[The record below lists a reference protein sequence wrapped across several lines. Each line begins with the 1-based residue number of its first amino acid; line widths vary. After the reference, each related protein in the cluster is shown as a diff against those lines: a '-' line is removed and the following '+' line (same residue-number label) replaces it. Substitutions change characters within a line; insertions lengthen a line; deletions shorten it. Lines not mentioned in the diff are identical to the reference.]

1 MIPENNNRTNY
12 EGIVINRVLERLDKS
27 NYVSLS
33 RTECYNNGI
42 AEDVARMFAKKKY
55 YVKITYF
62 LNGQMQFLVVS
73 LNPLR
78 ETTGRMVYSVEF

>member
-42 AEDVARMFAKKKY
+42 AEDVARMFSEKKY

-62 LNGQMQFLVVS
+62 LNGQMQYLVIS
-73 LNPLR
+73 KNPLR
-78 ETTGRMVYSVEF
+78 ESTGCMIYSIDF

>member
-12 EGIVINRVLERLDKS
+12 EEIVIDRVLKKLDKS
-27 NYVSLS
+27 DYVSLS

-62 LNGQMQFLVVS
+62 LNGQVQSLIVS
-73 LNPLR
+73 RNPLR
-78 ETTGRMVYSVEF
+78 ETIGRMVYSVEF

>member
-12 EGIVINRVLERLDKS
+12 EGIVINKVLERLDKS

-73 LNPLR
+73 RNPLR

>member
-1 MIPENNNRTNY
+1 MIPENSNRTNY
-12 EGIVINRVLERLDKS
+12 EEIVTNRVLEKLDKS
-27 NYVSLS
+27 DYVSLS

-42 AEDVARMFAKKKY
+42 AEDVARMFAKMKY

-62 LNGQMQFLVVS
+62 LNGQMQFLIVS
-73 LNPLR
+73 RNPLR

>member
-1 MIPENNNRTNY
+1 MIPENSNRTNY
-12 EGIVINRVLERLDKS
+12 EEIVINRVLERLDKRD
-27 NYVSLS
+27 YVSLS
-33 RTECYNNGI
+33 RTDCYNNGI

-55 YVKITYF
+55 HVKITYF

-73 LNPLR
+73 RNPLR

>member
-12 EGIVINRVLERLDKS
+12 EGIVINKVLERLDKS

-73 LNPLR
+73 RNPLR
-78 ETTGRMVYSVEF
+78 ETTDRMVYSVEF

>member
-73 LNPLR
+73 RNPLR

>member
-33 RTECYNNGI
+33 RSECYNNAI
-42 AEDVARMFAKKKY
+42 AENVARMFSEKKY
-55 YVKITYF
+55 HVKITYF

-73 LNPLR
+73 RNPLR